1 MPDLQRIG
9 VFTSG
14 GDSPGMNACIRAA
27 VRRAV
32 AEGLE
37 VMGIRR
43 GYAGMCDGDFV
54 EMDRQSVSNILQT
67 GGTILKSA
75 RCDAFRTV
83 EGRARAAEQLR
94 TAGIDALVAIGGDG
108 TLQGATH
115 LAAEHG
121 IPAVGC
127 PGTIDND
134 LFGTDET
141 IGFDTALNTALE
153 SIDKIRDTADAHDRL
168 FLVEVMG
175 RDTGFIALA
184 CGIGGGAELV
194 LIPEMLSDVD
204 AIKERILSL
213 MSSQSRSSIVVIA
226 EGDELGGAH
235 MISQALGRGPRLRE
249 DRHARLGPRPHPARR
264 LPDGPRPRPREP
276 PRLGRRRGAP
286 RGPRRRDG
294 RHRQRRRQA
303 HADAQRLGPQEGDRL
318 RPAPAHRA
326 AELIAA
332 EVGLRFPSHACLYSP
347 CASLKNVIPDLDPG
361 SPGRSD
367 VLGGPILRRPP

>member
-1 MPDLQRIG
+1 MRVPPTSSGMDLQRIG

-27 VRRAV
+27 VRRAL

-37 VMGIRR
+37 VVGIKR
-43 GYAGMCDGDFV
+43 GYAGMIDGDFV
-54 EMDRQSVSNILQT
+54 EMDRQSVSNILQQ

-75 RCDAFRTV
+75 RSDRFRTP
-83 EGRARAAEQLR
+83 EGRAEAAVQLR
-94 TAGIDALVAIGGDG
+94 EAGVDALVAIGGDG

-115 LAAEHG
+115 LAAEHQ
-121 IPAVGC
+121 IAVVGC

-141 IGFDTALNTALE
+141 IGFDTALNTALD

-194 LIPEMLSDVD
+194 LIPEMMTDVV
-204 AIKERILSL
+204 AIKDRILSL
-213 MSSQSRSSIVVIA
+213 MVSQSRSSIVVVA

-235 MISQALGRGPRLRE
+235 IIRQALAQDPAFDRIDTRVSVLGHIQRGGSPTAR
-249 DRHARLGPRPHPARR
+249 DRVLASRLGAAAVEALVEGHDGVMVGIVNNDLR
-264 LPDGPRPRPREP
+264 LTPMRNVWSRKKDVDYD
-276 PRLGRRRGAP
+276 LL
-286 RGPRRRDG
+286 
-294 RHRQRRRQA
+294 Q
-303 HADAQRLGPQEGDRL
+303 LT
-318 RPAPAHRA
+318 
-326 AELIAA
+326 EL
-332 EVGLRFPSHACLYSP
+332 LS
-347 CASLKNVIPDLDPG
+347 
-361 SPGRSD
+361 
-367 VLGGPILRRPP
+367 